1 MAISVAGPKKGKS
14 VGADT
19 SGREFVLGSR
29 PPDVYS
35 PRIKPL
41 AGQTQYGKSADPARQ
56 SNLSGVTS
64 GTTNRPGF

>member
-1 MAISVAGPKKGKS
+1 MAISVKPTKTKS
-14 VGADT
+14 TGSD

-41 AGQTQYGKSADPARQ
+41 GGQTQYGKDADPARQ
-56 SNLSGVTS
+56 SNLSGVNS

>member
-1 MAISVAGPKKGKS
+1 MADISVKSPKSKS
-14 VGADT
+14 VGAAT

-41 AGQTQYGKSADPARQ
+41 TGQTQYGKAADPQRQ
-56 SNLSGVTS
+56 ANPSGIS
-64 GTTNRPGF
+64 AGLTNRPGF